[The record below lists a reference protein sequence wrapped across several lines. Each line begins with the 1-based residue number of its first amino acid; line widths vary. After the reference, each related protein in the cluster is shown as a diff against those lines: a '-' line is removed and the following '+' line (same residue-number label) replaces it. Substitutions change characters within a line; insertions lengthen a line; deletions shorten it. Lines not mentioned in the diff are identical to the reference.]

1 MSKQVIQNLIY
12 TNRIPNIIKSVITY
26 LLRQYFDG
34 KGCTLANPIDVYNL
48 NETSSARK
56 NNKSSVNKLFC
67 LFLFTRKLK
76 LSQLYLAMKA
86 FYVHRSYCIYIF
98 YVFLH

>member
-56 NNKSSVNKLFC
+56 NNKSSVISLEPISFATSKC
-67 LFLFTRKLK
+67 AT
-76 LSQLYLAMKA
+76 
-86 FYVHRSYCIYIF
+86 
-98 YVFLH
+98 